1 MRLIILASGSSG
13 NAALIE
19 DGGRVVLVD
28 AGICAREIARRA
40 RAAGLDE
47 SQIEAILI
55 THEHTD
61 HIKGARVLA
70 RKLNVPLMATAGTL
84 QAAATP
90 FSDAPHQI
98 AIGRNDSFSLA
109 GLTVRSFATSHDAA
123 ESVGFT
129 FQNRRG
135 ARIGMV
141 TDTGTI
147 TGESLDALA
156 GCHALG
162 IEANHDVTM
171 LERGPYPPFL
181 KRRIASD
188 GGHLSNAA
196 AAGGLGALAWK
207 GLSHV
212 FALHI
217 SEKNNTPEAASRALR
232 RPVASLDE
240 VTIETVV
247 RNEIAGCS
255 L

>member
-1 MRLIILASGSSG
+1 VRLIILASGSSG

-19 DGGRVVLVD
+19 ASGRAVLVD
-28 AGICAREIARRA
+28 AGICAREIARRS

-61 HIKGARVLA
+61 HIRGARVLA
-70 RKLNVPLMATAGTL
+70 RKLNVPVMATAGTL
-84 QAAATP
+84 QAAVTP
-90 FSDAPHQI
+90 LADIPHQI
-98 AIGRNDSFSLA
+98 AIGRNDTFSLA

-123 ESVGFT
+123 ESAGFT

-135 ARIGMV
+135 ARIGMM

-147 TGESLDALA
+147 TDESFDALA

-162 IEANHDVTM
+162 IETNHDLTM
-171 LERGPYPPFL
+171 LQRGPYPPFL
-181 KRRIASD
+181 KRRIAGN

-196 AAGGLGALAWK
+196 AASGLEALAWT

-217 SEKNNTPEAASRALR
+217 SEKNNTAETASHALR
-232 RPVASLDE
+232 RPVASLSD